1 MMLRELQERRFQTYP
16 TDEGTFVVWDNQR
29 KEVVAWDGKPIEFTG
44 QGNADRMAHVLE
56 VRS

>member
-1 MMLRELQERRFQTYP
+1 MMQKRRFQTYP
-16 TDEGTFVVWDNQR
+16 TDGGTFVVWDNQR